1 MKLDDEYK
9 VIIESFDVNGY
20 GVCHIEGRVVFVEYA
35 LEGEE
40 VIIKITNIH
49 KKYCF
54 AKAIKV
60 IKASKHRIMSLE
72 EINNLAGEAD
82 LIFVD
87 YETELKIKENKVKN
101 TIKSTN
107 YKFNNIISS
116 DNQYNY
122 RNKTMMP
129 FQMRN
134 GDVIYGYYS
143 QKSHDIVETKND
155 SLANP
160 KVSEILYLIKR
171 YLVLFN
177 VSIYDEKT
185 NSGIFRE
192 VMIRNNYKN
201 EFMIVL
207 VTTKKI
213 DFSRLIEM
221 LTEEFKEIKSIY
233 LNINSKNT
241 NVVLS
246 NEYYLLYG
254 DKALNENILGLT
266 FEVFPASFLQ
276 VNHNQCEKLYSEAF
290 RMANLNKDMNVID
303 AYCGIGSITLNIAK
317 SVKHVYGIEIVEDAI
332 TNANNNKKLN
342 NIANATF
349 ICGPCEREIKKLAN
363 LNNIDIVFFDP
374 PRKGCDIEFLNTI
387 VEMKIPKIVYISCN
401 VATLARDIKIL
412 EENGY
417 ELKEVT
423 PTDLFSKTSHVE
435 SISLLVRKDTK

>member
-60 IKASKHRIMSLE
+60 LKASPHRIMSLD

-101 TIKSTN
+101 TIKSSN

-160 KVSEILYLIKR
+160 KVSDILYLIKR

-207 VTTKKI
+207 VATKKI

-233 LNINSKNT
+233 LNVNSKNT

-246 NEYYLLYG
+246 DEYYLLYG
-254 DKALNENILGLT
+254 NKAINENILGLT
-266 FEVFPASFLQ
+266 FEVYPASFLQ

-290 RMANLNKDMNVID
+290 RMANLNKNMNVID

-317 SVKHVYGIEIVEDAI
+317 NVNHVYGIEIVEDAI
-332 TNANNNKKLN
+332 LNANNNKKIN
-342 NIANATF
+342 NIENATF
-349 ICGPCEREIKKLAN
+349 ICGPCEKEIKKLAN

-374 PRKGCDIEFLNTI
+374 PRKGCDVEFLNTI
-387 VEMKIPKIVYISCN
+387 IEMKISKIIYISCN
-401 VATLARDIKIL
+401 VATLARDIKVL

-423 PTDLFSKTSHVE
+423 PVDLFSKTSHVE
-435 SISLLVRKDTK
+435 TICVLSKKMA

>member
-60 IKASKHRIMSLE
+60 LKASPHRIMSLD

-101 TIKSTN
+101 TIKSSN

-155 SLANP
+155 SLANS
-160 KVSEILYLIKR
+160 KVSDILYLIKR

-207 VTTKKI
+207 VATKKI

-246 NEYYLLYG
+246 DEYYLLYG
-254 DKALNENILGLT
+254 NKAINENILGLT
-266 FEVFPASFLQ
+266 FEVYPASFLQ

-290 RMANLNKDMNVID
+290 RMANLNKNMNVID

-317 SVKHVYGIEIVEDAI
+317 NVNHVYGIEIVEDAI
-332 TNANNNKKLN
+332 LNANNNKKIN
-342 NIANATF
+342 NIENATF
-349 ICGPCEREIKKLAN
+349 ICGPCEKEIKKLAN
-363 LNNIDIVFFDP
+363 LNNINIVFFDP
-374 PRKGCDIEFLNTI
+374 PRKGCDVEFLNTI
-387 VEMKIPKIVYISCN
+387 IEMKISKIIYISCN
-401 VATLARDIKIL
+401 VATLARDIKVL

-423 PTDLFSKTSHVE
+423 PVDLFSKTSHGE
-435 SISLLVRKDTK
+435 TICLLNRKND

>member
-60 IKASKHRIMSLE
+60 LKASPHRIMSLD

-101 TIKSTN
+101 TIKSSN

-160 KVSEILYLIKR
+160 KVSDILYLIKR

-207 VTTKKI
+207 VATKKI

-233 LNINSKNT
+233 LNVNSKNT

-246 NEYYLLYG
+246 DEYYLLYG
-254 DKALNENILGLT
+254 NKAINENILGLT
-266 FEVFPASFLQ
+266 FEVYPASFLQ

-290 RMANLNKDMNVID
+290 RMANLNKNMNVID

-317 SVKHVYGIEIVEDAI
+317 NVNHVYGIEIVEDAI
-332 TNANNNKKLN
+332 LNANNNKRTN
-342 NIANATF
+342 NIDNATF
-349 ICGPCEREIKKLAN
+349 ICGPCEKEIKKLAN

-374 PRKGCDIEFLNTI
+374 PRKGCDVEFLNTI
-387 VEMKIPKIVYISCN
+387 IEMKISKIIYISCN
-401 VATLARDIKIL
+401 VATLARDIKVL

-423 PTDLFSKTSHVE
+423 PVDLFSKTSHVE
-435 SISLLVRKDTK
+435 TICVLSKKMA

>member
-60 IKASKHRIMSLE
+60 LKASPHRIMSLD

-101 TIKSTN
+101 TIKSSN

-160 KVSEILYLIKR
+160 KVSDILYLIKR

-207 VTTKKI
+207 VATKKI

-233 LNINSKNT
+233 LNVNSKNT

-246 NEYYLLYG
+246 DEYYLLYG
-254 DKALNENILGLT
+254 NKAINENILGLT
-266 FEVFPASFLQ
+266 FEVYPASFLQ

-290 RMANLNKDMNVID
+290 RMANLNKNMNVID

-317 SVKHVYGIEIVEDAI
+317 NVNHVYGIEIVEDAI
-332 TNANNNKKLN
+332 LNANNNKRTN
-342 NIANATF
+342 NIDNATF
-349 ICGPCEREIKKLAN
+349 ICGPCEKEIKKLAN

-374 PRKGCDIEFLNTI
+374 PRKGCDVEFLNTI
-387 VEMKIPKIVYISCN
+387 IEMKISKIIYISCN
-401 VATLARDIKIL
+401 VATLARDIKVL

-423 PTDLFSKTSHVE
+423 PVDLFSKTSHVE
-435 SISLLVRKDTK
+435 TVCSLVKK